1 MRVRILVGDCL
12 ERLRTLPE
20 ESVHCVVTSPPY
32 WGLRDY
38 GVAGGIGLEPTFG
51 EHINTIVTVFR
62 EVRRVLRKDGTLWL
76 NYGDRYHN
84 KAGTSERGACPEC
97 GAPWTQVTERKQVNP
112 GNRQTN
118 GLRSMERRQESAGFE
133 QRLETRV
140 ETLGWQP
147 TCEHDTEPVR
157 CKVLDPFGGAG
168 TVGLVAS
175 RLGRDAILIELN
187 PEYAEMA
194 ERRIHGDAPLLA
206 DVGMS
211 A

>member
-1 MRVRILVGDCL
+1 M
-12 ERLRTLPE
+12 
-20 ESVHCVVTSPPY
+20 
-32 WGLRDY
+32 
-38 GVAGGIGLEPTFG
+38 
-51 EHINTIVTVFR
+51 
-62 EVRRVLRKDGTLWL
+62 
-76 NYGDRYHN
+76 
-84 KAGTSERGACPEC
+84 
-97 GAPWTQVTERKQVNP
+97 TERKQVNP

-118 GLRSMERRQESAGFE
+118 GPRSVERRHENAGFE
-133 QRLETRV
+133 QRLETQV

-147 TCEHDTEPVR
+147 TCEHNTEPVP
-157 CKVLDPFGGAG
+157 CTVLDLFGGSG

-206 DVGMS
+206 DVEVS